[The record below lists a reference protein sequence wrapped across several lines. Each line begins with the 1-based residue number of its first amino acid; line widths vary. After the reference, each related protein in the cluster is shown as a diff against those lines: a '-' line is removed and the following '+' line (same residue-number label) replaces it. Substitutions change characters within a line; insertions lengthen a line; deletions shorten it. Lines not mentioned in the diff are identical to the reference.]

1 MYHTQSSEEDAAAI
15 VNLGLVNIKRDLS
28 ENQERHMAEARGLP
42 RLALSRLAQ
51 LWPLFLAGAAFCIYL
66 ALQPKPPLATP
77 ISPEFPLLPRISA
90 FALTATNLAPTIFCN
105 QLLHIGISDK
115 PGTKFTLPPNGYSTL
130 KETYKVSSDL
140 YHYINTRILDE
151 GVHATV
157 IYRDMAFYGRR
168 RDDTEELFYKTWD
181 TASDIRSHFSMS
193 NYDLFS
199 GWSGSIATSLRWLT
213 RYLENKSLVPADNM
227 FITQGNMSRQNRSI
241 EDILGG
247 IKWHGV
253 LDLPRTIAQLIDV
266 SEQLIQTAE
275 FMKLMPVITTMSWHN
290 YNKRRKSSFYDITNL
305 WLKKYEAEDP
315 TEKIARAKELL
326 DTRLSQVLYDVSQ
339 GLRLM
344 HSVCDD
350 FNGLTD
356 FIESLSLPTNWI
368 INEEGTF
375 VELLQMPHPTEQITY
390 LSGLTDE
397 LFRRLEKT
405 GEFYSLWYWWN
416 GQEKEK
422 RKRDS

>member
-1 MYHTQSSEEDAAAI
+1 
-15 VNLGLVNIKRDLS
+15 
-28 ENQERHMAEARGLP
+28 MAEARGLP

-227 FITQGNMSRQNRSI
+227 FITQGNMSR
-241 EDILGG
+241 
-247 IKWHGV
+247 
-253 LDLPRTIAQLIDV
+253 
-266 SEQLIQTAE
+266 
-275 FMKLMPVITTMSWHN
+275 
-290 YNKRRKSSFYDITNL
+290 
-305 WLKKYEAEDP
+305 
-315 TEKIARAKELL
+315 
-326 DTRLSQVLYDVSQ
+326 
-339 GLRLM
+339 
-344 HSVCDD
+344 
-350 FNGLTD
+350 
-356 FIESLSLPTNWI
+356 
-368 INEEGTF
+368 
-375 VELLQMPHPTEQITY
+375 
-390 LSGLTDE
+390 
-397 LFRRLEKT
+397 
-405 GEFYSLWYWWN
+405 
-416 GQEKEK
+416 
-422 RKRDS
+422 